1 MNRNKKLAFNSA
13 SSLLLQVTTII
24 CGFILPRLILITYGT
39 DVNGLVHS
47 ISQFLGVVSLLDL
60 GVGAVVQSSFYKPL
74 ANKDSKSMS
83 EIYKSALVFFR
94 KIAKILL
101 IYFVLLSLV
110 YPMFVKSN
118 FDNFY
123 VITLIAAI
131 CINSFSQYYFGI
143 VNNLLLNADQ
153 RGYIANTVQ
162 IITLILNT
170 LVCVILINLNCSIQ
184 AVKFATS
191 IVFLIR
197 PICYSIYVNKK
208 YSINYK
214 VELTREPIKQK
225 WSGMAQ
231 HFAAFLILGTDNI
244 ILTLFSSLAN
254 VSIYS
259 VYYLVIGGINNLF
272 YSITNGFQSLLG
284 EMLAK
289 KEHDNLKSFFS
300 SMEWGFHTSV
310 TLVFGCASV
319 LILPFVQIYTR
330 NVNDANYHQP
340 LFAVLISLAYMSH
353 CMRLPYHILIK
364 AAGHYKETQSCY
376 IVSMILNIVL
386 SISLVKIFGLIGVA
400 IGTLV
405 SMLYQTIWMA
415 WYDSKNIINWPFK
428 TFLKQCG
435 VDAITVIIASL
446 ATFKIPLLS
455 VSYHAW
461 FIQAIEVFA
470 IWCVIVLII
479 NLIFYKD
486 KLSAAF
492 AKISGKLK
500 RA

>member
-118 FDNFY
+118 FD
-123 VITLIAAI
+123 
-131 CINSFSQYYFGI
+131 
-143 VNNLLLNADQ
+143 
-153 RGYIANTVQ
+153 NTVQ